1 MLRGLLTV
9 GGWTIASRV
18 SGFFR
23 DVLLGA
29 VLGAGS
35 IADAFVIAFRLPNH
49 FRAIFGEG
57 AFNSAYVPA
66 YSRALQT
73 QGPQEATKFSSQ
85 ILTLL
90 LISQLLFL
98 AIALVFTPE
107 FVRLLAPGFERDPEK
122 FTRAV
127 TLTRITFPYLLCVTL
142 VTLQSGTLNANGH
155 FAAAAFAPVI
165 LNLTMIVFVALAFL
179 FPDAGVAASV
189 GVTVSGVLQ
198 LALMIIAARRAGVL
212 ERIARPRWSEDVR
225 RFFRALGP
233 AVIGAGGV
241 QIALFADTII
251 SSLLPTGGPS
261 SIYYA
266 DRLYQ
271 LPVGVIGIAAGTVLL
286 PEMSRLFA
294 AGDPAGACHAQNRTM
309 ALTLTLAAPFF
320 VAFLI
325 MPDLIMRAVFVRGR
339 FTVAE
344 ADAAAA
350 VLRAYGIGLLAVVL
364 IRSAVASFQAKGDT
378 TTPMMVALGAVA
390 ANVALKLVLFRSFG
404 APGLAFAT
412 AVGAWINFVLLVV
425 LALHRGT
432 MHLDD
437 VFGRA
442 AVAAAA
448 GAVLLA
454 NLALWGRAPV
464 EALFANLRFG
474 NEITLALL
482 TLVGALVY
490 CAFLVFGWQALGIR
504 FADFGGRLSARSI

>member
-29 VLGAGS
+29 VLGAGLL
-35 IADAFVIAFRLPNH
+35 ADAFVVAFRLPNH

-73 QGPQEATKFSSQ
+73 QGPEQAKRFSSQ
-85 ILTLL
+85 IFTLL
-90 LISQLLFL
+90 LISQLAFL
-98 AIALVFTPE
+98 AFALIFTPQ
-107 FVRLLAPGFERDPEK
+107 FVRVLAPGFESDPEK
-122 FTRAV
+122 FAHAV
-127 TLTRITFPYLLCVTL
+127 TLTRITFPYLICMTL

-155 FAAAAFAPVI
+155 FAAAAFAPVL

-179 FPDAGVAASV
+179 FPDAGIAASV

-198 LALMIIAARRAGVL
+198 VALMMVAARRAGVL
-212 ERIARPRWSEDVR
+212 EGTAKPQWSDDVR
-225 RFFRALGP
+225 RFFRGLGP

-266 DRLYQ
+266 DRIYQ

-294 AGDPAGACHAQNRTM
+294 TGDAAGAQHAQNRTM
-309 ALTLTLAAPFF
+309 ALTLALAAPFF

-325 MPDLIMRAVFVRGR
+325 VPDLVMRAVFVRGR
-339 FTVAE
+339 FTLSD

-350 VLRAYGIGLLAVVL
+350 VLASYGVGLLAVVL

-378 TTPMMVALGAVA
+378 TTPMIIALMAVA
-390 ANVALKLVLFRSFG
+390 VNVALKIALFRPFG

-412 AVGAWINFVLLVV
+412 AIGAWINLVLLIV
-425 LALHRGT
+425 LALRRGT
-432 MHLDD
+432 MYFDD
-437 VFGRA
+437 VFTRTA
-442 AVAAAA
+442 FAAAA
-448 GAVLLA
+448 GAVVLA
-454 NLALWGRAPV
+454 NVGLWGRDPLERMLSGMRFAD
-464 EALFANLRFG
+464 EIALAV
-474 NEITLALL
+474 L
-482 TLVGALVY
+482 TIAGGLVY
-490 CAFLVFGWQALGIR
+490 CGFLLFGLRALGIR
-504 FADFGGRLSARSI
+504 FADFGGRLSARAV

>member
-66 YSRALQT
+66 YSRALET
-73 QGPQEATKFSSQ
+73 QGPDEAKSFSSQ

-90 LISQLLFL
+90 LISQLVFL
-98 AIALVFTPE
+98 AVALAFTPE
-107 FVRLLAPGFERDPEK
+107 LVRLLAPGFETDPEK
-122 FTRAV
+122 FARAV
-127 TLTRITFPYLLCVTL
+127 TLTRITFPYLLCVTM
-142 VTLQSGTLNANGH
+142 VTLQSGTLNANGR

-165 LNLTMIVFVALAFL
+165 LNVTMIVFVALAFL
-179 FPDAGVAASV
+179 FPDAGVAASA

-198 LALMIIAARRAGVL
+198 LALMVIAARRAGVL
-212 ERIARPRWSEDVR
+212 ERIAKPRWSEDVR

-271 LPVGVIGIAAGTVLL
+271 LPIGVIGIAAGTVLL

-294 AGDPAGACHAQNRTM
+294 AGDPAAARHAQNRTM
-309 ALTLTLAAPFF
+309 ALTLTFAAPFF

-378 TTPMMVALGAVA
+378 TTPMVIALVAVA
-390 ANVALKLVLFRSFG
+390 ANVGLKLVLFRPFG

-412 AVGAWINFVLLVV
+412 AIGAWINLVLLVA
-425 LALHRGT
+425 LAIRRGT
-432 MHLDD
+432 MQLDE
-437 VFGRA
+437 VFARA
-442 AVAAAA
+442 AFATTA
-448 GAVLLA
+448 GAIVLA
-454 NLALWGRAPV
+454 NLALWGRAPLD
-464 EALFANLRFG
+464 ELFGRLHFA
-474 NEITLALL
+474 NEITLTLL
-482 TLVGALVY
+482 TLAGAVVY
-490 CAFLVFGWQALGIR
+490 CALLLFGWHALGIR
-504 FADFGGRLSARSI
+504 FADFGRRLSARSL